1 MRYILV
7 GKRAADLYTFQRF
20 LSEACPDDE
29 FEVCKD
35 VKTLTKPPN
44 TRLIYVFVRVGI
56 CWEIE
61 FGGQLDVH
69 SDSTKFIDEFMDF
82 RELDENLIDIKV
94 EYDGAQ
100 VTGTVQEIL
109 RKVGELNEQSD
120 CSN

>member
-1 MRYILV
+1 VRYILV
-7 GKRAADLYTFQRF
+7 GKRAADLNSFQRF

-29 FEVCKD
+29 FKICED
-35 VKTLTKPPN
+35 VKMLTKPPN
-44 TRLIYVFVRVGI
+44 TRIIYVFVRVGI

-69 SDSTKFIDEFMDF
+69 SDSTAFLDELMDF
-82 RELDENLIDIKV
+82 REFDEKLADIRV

-109 RKVGELNEQSD
+109 RKVGELNEQND